1 MKYLISCTIL
11 FCTLLVLQPV
21 RAQEESESIS
31 GHYEESEEE
40 ENNKNSFALV
50 IAHAHINS
58 GLKNGERDDIAIPA
72 FGLHYNRKMGKKWG
86 LGIHTELLI
95 EEFEVVD
102 SRGTLTELA
111 KSKNETEEIGL
122 ERGKPFSVALMGIYE
137 LHKHLAILVG
147 GGMEFSK
154 NENFA
159 LVRIGVDIPVVERN
173 NWEAFGTINYDIT
186 IDAYDSF
193 NFGIGIS
200 RWF

>member
-1 MKYLISCTIL
+1 MKHL
-11 FCTLLVLQPV
+11 FLLSFLFSAFFVLQPV
-21 RAQEESESIS
+21 RAQDEPESIS
-31 GHYEESEEE
+31 ETYEESEERQ
-40 ENNKNSFALV
+40 NNKNSFALV

-58 GLKNGERDDIAIPA
+58 GLKNGQRDDIAIPA
-72 FGLHYNRKMGKKWG
+72 FGLHYNRRMGKKWG

-111 KSKNETEEIGL
+111 KSKNEMEEIGL
-122 ERGKPFSVALMGIYE
+122 ERGKPFSVALMGIYQP
-137 LHKHLAILVG
+137 HKHLAILVG

-159 LVRIGVDIPVVERN
+159 LVRIGVDIPIVERN
-173 NWEAFGTINYDIT
+173 NWEAFGTINYDVN